1 MKPGLTIG
9 IAVLALCGAST
20 LALARPPT
28 VTPSPGYGRRLQ
40 ERRSATSGTST
51 AVAPTN
57 PPATT
62 PKRTKKKHTN

>member
-28 VTPSPGYGRRLQ
+28 VTPSPGYDR
-40 ERRSATSGTST
+40 
-51 AVAPTN
+51 
-57 PPATT
+57 
-62 PKRTKKKHTN
+62 